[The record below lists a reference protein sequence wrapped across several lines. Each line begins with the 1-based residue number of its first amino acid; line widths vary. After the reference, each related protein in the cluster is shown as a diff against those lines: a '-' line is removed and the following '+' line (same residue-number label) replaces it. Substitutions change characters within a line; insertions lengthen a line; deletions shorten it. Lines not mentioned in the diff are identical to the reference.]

1 VQGTSS
7 DRACVLLQE
16 QSHHD
21 FVEVDADMEGDAV
34 VVGEEAQADDLLRQR
49 DAFLASLK
57 GLPRQEVCVENVCIC
72 ACADVR
78 ACVHEYVR
86 HA

>member
-1 VQGTSS
+1 MQGTSS

-57 GLPRQEVCVENVCIC
+57 GLPRQEVCVEYVCIY
-72 ACADVR
+72 VR
-78 ACVHEYVR
+78 ACVHEYV
-86 HA
+86 

>member
-1 VQGTSS
+1 MQGTSF

-21 FVEVDADMEGDAV
+21 FVEVDADMEGAAV
-34 VVGEEAQADDLLRQR
+34 DVGEEAQADDLLRQR

-57 GLPRQEVCVENVCIC
+57 GLPRQEVCVEYVCIY
-72 ACADVR
+72 VR
-78 ACVHEYVR
+78 ACVHEYV
-86 HA
+86 